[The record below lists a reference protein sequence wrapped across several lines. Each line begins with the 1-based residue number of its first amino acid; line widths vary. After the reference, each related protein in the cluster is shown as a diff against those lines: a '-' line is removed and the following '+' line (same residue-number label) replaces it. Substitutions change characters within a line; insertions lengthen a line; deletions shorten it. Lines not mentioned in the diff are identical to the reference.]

1 MRRRKHAT
9 SEEEVNLTP
18 LLDIVFIMLIFF
30 IVTAS
35 FVNEKGIDINKP
47 DATNENTPPS
57 DDSNRAIV
65 IEIDGR
71 NIVSIDN
78 RDVDVRAVRA
88 NVVRLKAE
96 RPKAQVVVR
105 PAANT
110 ETEVMVDVMDQAKA
124 AIGPKEQVQVSPQR

>member
-35 FVNEKGIDINKP
+35 FVNEKGLDINKP
-47 DATNENTPPS
+47 DATRENQPPS
-57 DDSNRAIV
+57 DEKSRAIV

-71 NIVSIDN
+71 GIVSIDQ

-96 RPKAQVVVR
+96 RPKAQIVVR
-105 PAANT
+105 PAAT
-110 ETEVMVDVMDQAKA
+110 TDTEVMVDVMDQAQA
-124 AIGPKEQVQVSPQR
+124 AAPNEQVQVSPQR

>member
-35 FVNEKGIDINKP
+35 FVNEKGLDINKP
-47 DATNENTPPS
+47 DSTSETPPTN
-57 DDSNRAIV
+57 DDKSRAIV

-71 NIVSIDN
+71 NVVSIDQ

-110 ETEVMVDVMDQAKA
+110 ETEVLVDVMDQAKA
-124 AIGPKEQVQVSPQR
+124 AIGNEQVQVSPQR